1 MNSLDSIRNFCII
14 AHIDHGKSTLADRL
28 LEKTGTI
35 SKRKM
40 KERVLDVNPISRER
54 GITIKL
60 APVRM
65 SYKLKAESYQ
75 LNLIDTP
82 GHVDFSY
89 EVSRSLAAC
98 QGAILLVD
106 ATSGIQAQTMTVYI
120 QAKKQG
126 LKMIPVVN
134 KIDALNAEPEETA
147 ADIIKVFGFKDDEI
161 VFASGK
167 IGEGVD
173 EILQA
178 IVERIPPPSGR
189 IEAPLRALVFDSHY
203 NTHQGVIAN
212 ICVVDGSLQENNQL
226 ILMASGAK
234 FEASFLGIFTPQ
246 MQEKKMLSTGEV
258 GFVATGLKSVH
269 QVKVGDTITEGL
281 RFKVQG
287 LSIDPLPGY
296 KEPKPVVFLGLYPVE
311 SEDYEDLKDAL
322 EKLHLNDTAFSY
334 QPEFSAALGK
344 GFRCGFSGLLHAE
357 VTQERLEREF
367 DLDLIASTPNVTYQY
382 EINGKRH
389 FIQTASQL
397 PNQTDKIFEP
407 WVALEIFTP
416 EKYLGKIMEL
426 INSHR
431 GVFQNREYLS
441 GQARLTYEM
450 PLSELIAGFFDNL
463 KSVSSGYAS
472 LDYEPI
478 GFRQVYAIRLDI
490 LIHHQK
496 VDALSQI
503 VVRDKAYE
511 AGRRL
516 TQRLKKVIPRQMF
529 EVAIQA
535 AIGGKIIAR
544 ETIKAFRKDVTA
556 KLYGGD
562 QTRKDKL
569 LKKQKKGK
577 KRMKQLGRIQLP
589 QEAFTA
595 VLRRD

>member
-1 MNSLDSIRNFCII
+1 MNRLNNIRNFCII

-28 LEKTGTI
+28 LEKTGTV
-35 SKRKM
+35 SKRQM

-60 APVRM
+60 APVHM
-65 SYKLKAESYQ
+65 SYKLKAKSYQ

-106 ATSGIQAQTMTVYI
+106 AASGIQAQTMTVYQ

-126 LKMIPVVN
+126 LKLIPVVN
-134 KIDALNAEPEETA
+134 KIDAANAEPENAA
-147 ADIIKVFGFKDDEI
+147 ADMIKVFSFKDDEI
-161 VFASGK
+161 IFASGK
-167 IGEGVD
+167 TGEGVD
-173 EILQA
+173 EVLKA
-178 IVERIPPPSGR
+178 IVKRIPSPSGKKN
-189 IEAPLRALVFDSHY
+189 APLRALVFDSHY
-203 NTHQGVIAN
+203 DTHQGVIAN
-212 ICVVDGSLQENNQL
+212 ICVVDGNLQKNDQL

-234 FEASFLGIFTPQ
+234 FEASSLGIFTPQ
-246 MQEKKMLSTGEV
+246 MQEKEMLSTGEV

-269 QVKVGDTITEGL
+269 EVRVGETITQ
-281 RFKVQG
+281 VTSHQ
-287 LSIDPLPGY
+287 SPVTSLPGY

-311 SEDYEDLKDAL
+311 SENYEDLKDAL
-322 EKLHLNDTAFSY
+322 EKLHLNDAAFSY
-334 QPEFSAALGK
+334 QAEFSAALGK

-382 EINGKRH
+382 EINDRRY

-397 PNQTDKIFEP
+397 PDQIDKIFEP

-426 INSHR
+426 ISSHR

-441 GQARLTYEM
+441 GQTRLIYEM

-478 GFRQVYAIRLDI
+478 GFRQVDAIRLDI

-496 VDALSQI
+496 IDALSQI

-511 AGRRL
+511 VGRRL

-529 EVAIQA
+529 EVAIQS

-577 KRMKQLGRIQLP
+577 KRMKQLGRVQLP

-595 VLRRD
+595 VLKK